1 MTQLDSERHNLER
14 GLVLRAL
21 CEDYAREMTGVAS
34 LARSLAPVSAE
45 SLNLYLTYLSQQGYV
60 AIWRAREMPSFRDDR
75 AWLDPSA
82 IVFAKLMPK
91 GLQLLDGDLDS
102 DPKVAF

>member
-21 CEDYAREMTGVAS
+21 YDDYGAEMTGVAA
-34 LARSLAPVSAE
+34 LARAVRLDANG
-45 SLNLYLTYLSQQGYV
+45 LNMHLTYLSQQGYV
-60 AIWRAREMPSFRDDR
+60 AIWRAREMPSFREDR
-75 AWLDPSA
+75 KWLDPSC

-91 GLQLLDGDLDS
+91 GLQLIDGDVES
-102 DPKVAF
+102 DLKVAF